1 MKIRSNPIRVSL
13 IAAVILAGFTAARGS
28 EADEIKLLREQIQLL
43 DQKLQM
49 LEQKQEQRDEAEAAA
64 KKAAVAA
71 PKPAPAAAT
80 ASGNGFAIT
89 SADKAYDLKF
99 HALFQFDARTF
110 LDDGAPNRG
119 QFLLRRIRTPLTGTV
134 DGIYDFNIT
143 PELGGGTNSSTT
155 VALWDAYAA
164 ARFSPVFGVRVGKFP
179 SAVGLEPGANRHF
192 MESPFVNSLLP
203 NRDLGAEFFGG
214 ISGGVVEYR
223 IGAFNGVANN
233 TTNFGGAST
242 DLNDGDKT
250 IEGRLTVNPLKNV
263 TNGVLSKVSL
273 GFGFSSGH
281 EQGVAGTNLSNGLSN
296 INSQAQQAIFSYGS
310 SLYANGQHVRVS
322 PSVEWYPGNP
332 FSFVAEYARD
342 RQDISVNATAPVRT
356 FTNTAWRGTVGYVL
370 TGEAATKVGVNP
382 KTVFNFSNGTWGAFE
397 VVGRISNLS
406 IDGDFFRPVAAGGA
420 GINRANNVE
429 GAYAYGIGLN
439 WYLNRNFRFM
449 VNLEQTN
456 FAGGKTPTAAVGAQ
470 DDETALLSRIQL
482 SF

>member
-1 MKIRSNPIRVSL
+1 MKTRSSRIRVSL
-13 IAAVILAGFTAARGS
+13 IVAAILAGFTAAAHGS

-43 DQKLQM
+43 DQKLHV
-49 LEQKQEQRDEAEAAA
+49 LEQKQELRDAAEAAA
-64 KKAAVAA
+64 KKTAVTVPKPAVAA
-71 PKPAPAAAT
+71 
-80 ASGNGFAIT
+80 ASSSGFAIT
-89 SADKAYDLKF
+89 SEDKAYDLKF
-99 HALFQFDARTF
+99 HALFQFDVRTF

-164 ARFSPVFGVRVGKFP
+164 ARFSPEFGVKVGKFS

-192 MESPFVNSLLP
+192 IESPFVNSLLP
-203 NRDLGAEFFGG
+203 NRDLGAEFFGT
-214 ISGGVVEYR
+214 IFGGVIEYR
-223 IGAFNGVANN
+223 VGAFDGVPNN
-233 TTNFGGAST
+233 TTNFGGAVT

-250 IEGRLTVNPLKNV
+250 IEGRLTVNPLKNA
-263 TNGVLSKVSL
+263 TKGPLPKVSL
-273 GFGFSSGH
+273 GFGFSRGH
-281 EQGVAGTNLSNGLSN
+281 EQGIAGTNLSNGLAN
-296 INSQAQQAIFSYGS
+296 ISSQAQQAIFSYGS
-310 SLYANGQHVRVS
+310 SAYADGQHVRLS
-322 PSVEWYPGNP
+322 PSIEWYPGNP

-356 FTNTAWRGTVGYVL
+356 FTNTAWRGTIGYVL
-370 TGEAATKVGVNP
+370 TGEAATKTGVNP
-382 KTVFNFSNGTWGAFE
+382 KSVFNFANETWGAFE

-406 IDGDFFRPVAAGGA
+406 VDSDFFRPITAGGA

-429 GAYAYGIGLN
+429 SAYAYGIGLN

-449 VNLEQTN
+449 INLEQTN
-456 FAGGKTPTAAVGAQ
+456 FAGAKTPTAAIGAQ